1 MNSFEQKSYKKINV
15 LESDQFLGVSNRA
28 TKSVLRRL
36 IAQKNVQEMFLKVIN
51 SWGNVLESG
60 QFLGVSNRATKSVLR
75 RLIAQ
80 KNVQEMLSKVINSW
94 EMFLKAVNS
103 WVCLIELL
111 NPFSGG

>member
-1 MNSFEQKSYKKINV
+1 MISHGIVFTVGKWTVLNKKSYNKINV
-15 LESDQFLGVSNRA
+15 LESD
-28 TKSVLRRL
+28 
-36 IAQKNVQEMFLKVIN
+36 
-51 SWGNVLESG
+51 

-94 EMFLKAVNS
+94 EMFLKVVNS